1 MIIESVDALKSWLA
15 KLLEPICD
23 ADPSALANYVVAL
36 VKKDKPEKELKAFCA
51 DQLDVFLQKET
62 SGFVD
67 KLFESLYTKSYLPSA
82 EPTKAEAKPAGQEKE
97 EVKEELCVKQN
108 FQESVEE
115 ERESRKKKYSSPQRS
130 RGDSSEQRTREK
142 KRDDGKWRDY
152 DRYYDRSDLYREK
165 SGWRRGR
172 SKSRSKSRGLSRS
185 RSRSRGRSK
194 DRDGSRSG
202 LVQVCWKSKCHRLQQ
217 ISTHLETTLVKGREH
232 RERERSKYKSEKND
246 VEGSYN
252 PVSASSSKSSEQYS
266 SAQAIPSAVTVVA
279 PAHHLENTTESW
291 SNYFNNHSNPSSFG
305 RNPPPK
311 RRCQD
316 YDERGYC
323 VLGDLCQFDHGNDP
337 LVVDEVSLPSMIPFP
352 PPPPGLPPP
361 PGMLLPP
368 LPGPVRGLRLPVPPA
383 HPQPPPPVVLP
394 VPRPPL
400 TQSSLIN
407 NRDQPGTSAVPSLAP
422 VGARLP
428 PPLPQNL
435 LYTVSEHTYEPDG
448 YNPEAPSITSAGRS
462 QYRQFFTRAQM
473 QRPNLIG
480 LTSGEMDTNPRAAN
494 IIIQTEPP
502 IPITNNSSN
511 VTRVVLEPDS
521 RKRSP
526 SNMECPPLKKPWL
539 GKQANNNQNKPG
551 FLKKNQYTNTK
562 LEVRKIPPELNNIT
576 QLNEHFSKFGTIVNI
591 QVAFQND
598 PEAALIQYLSND
610 EARKAISSTE
620 AVLSNRFIRVL
631 WHRESEQQPTLQQQ
645 QQPTPPQALHHQLH
659 LQQQALATPPA
670 VTVHSSLSKVMNKPL
685 ASGAYVLNKVPVKR
699 RLGAAGGSQPEL
711 SQPGAGVEESQIFP
725 TSTSHSKMVYS
736 SPNLKTSLKS
746 GAGSKPHDVQEALK
760 KKQEAMKLQ
769 QDMRKKK
776 QEMLE
781 KQIECQKML
790 ISKLEKNK
798 AMKPEERAEIMKTL
812 KELTG
817 KISQLKDE
825 LKTSSTAST
834 PSKLKSKT
842 EAQKELL
849 DAELDFHK
857 RLSSGED
864 TTELRKK
871 LNQLQV
877 EAARLGILPVGRG
890 KTVPAQ
896 GRGRGRGRGGR
907 GRGMLNHMVVDH
919 RPKALT
925 VGGFVEE
932 EKDELLQH
940 FSKFGDIEDLQEEDS
955 PLSVVLTFKSR
966 SEAENAANQGSRFK
980 DRRLQISW
988 HKPKVPSVS
997 TEIEEEESKEEETET
1012 SDLFL
1017 HEDDDDDDEDEDE
1030 SRSWRR

>member
-1 MIIESVDALKSWLA
+1 MIIENVDALKSWLA

-67 KLFESLYTKSYLPSA
+67 KLFESLYTKSYLPSL
-82 EPTKAEAKPAGQEKE
+82 EPTKVEAKPAGQEKE
-97 EVKEELCVKQN
+97 EVKEESSVKQN

-115 ERESRKKKYSSPQRS
+115 ERDSRKKKYSSPQRS
-130 RGDSSEQRTREK
+130 RADSSEQRTREK

-194 DRDGSRSG
+194 DRDTSRS
-202 LVQVCWKSKCHRLQQ
+202 S
-217 ISTHLETTLVKGREH
+217 EH
-232 RERERSKYKSEKND
+232 RERSKFKSERND

-252 PVSASSSKSSEQYS
+252 PVSVSPNKSTEQYS
-266 SAQAIPSAVTVVA
+266 TAQSIPSAVTVIA

-291 SNYFNNHSNPSSFG
+291 SNYYNNHSNPSSFG

-311 RRCQD
+311 RRCRD
-316 YDERGYC
+316 YDERGFC

-368 LPGPVRGLRLPVPPA
+368 LPGPARNLRLPVPQA
-383 HPQPPPPVVLP
+383 HPQAPPPVVLP
-394 VPRPPL
+394 VP
-400 TQSSLIN
+400 N
-407 NRDQPGTSAVPSLAP
+407 
-422 VGARLP
+422 
-428 PPLPQNL
+428 
-435 LYTVSEHTYEPDG
+435 TYEPDG

-462 QYRQFFTRAQM
+462 QYRQFFTRAQT

-526 SNMECPPLKKPWL
+526 SSMECPPLKKPWL

-598 PEAALIQYLSND
+598 PEAALIQYLTND

-620 AVLSNRFIRVL
+620 AVLNNRFIRVL
-631 WHRESEQQPTLQQQ
+631 WHRESEQQPPLLQQQ
-645 QQPTPPQALHHQLH
+645 QQQTPTQSLHHQLH
-659 LQQQALATPPA
+659 LQQQALTTSPA
-670 VTVHSSLSKVMNKPL
+670 VTMHSNLSKVMNKPL

-699 RLGAAGGSQPEL
+699 RLGAAGGNQPDL
-711 SQPGAGVEESQIFP
+711 SQSGAVVEDSQTFP

-736 SPNLKTSLKS
+736 SSNLKTCMKP

-812 KELTG
+812 KELAG

-825 LKTSSTAST
+825 LKTSSTTST

-925 VGGFVEE
+925 VGGFIEE

-988 HKPKVPSVS
+988 YKPKVPSVS
-997 TEIEEEESKEEETET
+997 TEVEEEESKEEETET

>member
-1 MIIESVDALKSWLA
+1 MIIENVDALKSWLA

-67 KLFESLYTKSYLPSA
+67 KLFESLYTKDYLVPN
-82 EPTKAEAKPAGQEKE
+82 EPAKPELKPNQGKE
-97 EVKEELCVKQN
+97 EIKEET
-108 FQESVEE
+108 FQESFEE
-115 ERESRKKKYSSPQRS
+115 EREGKKKKYTSPQKNRS
-130 RGDSSEQRTREK
+130 DSNEQRTRER

-152 DRYYDRSDLYREK
+152 DRYYDRNDLYRDK
-165 SGWRRGR
+165 YDWRRGR

-185 RSRSRGRSK
+185 RSRSRGKSKDQDTNK
-194 DRDGSRSG
+194 DRDASRN
-202 LVQVCWKSKCHRLQQ
+202 
-217 ISTHLETTLVKGREH
+217 IDH
-232 RERERSKYKSEKND
+232 RERAKFKCERSNMES
-246 VEGSYN
+246 SYN
-252 PVSASSSKSSEQYS
+252 PVSLSSINSAEQYS
-266 SAQAIPSAVTVVA
+266 SGAQCIPSAVTVIA
-279 PAHHLENTTESW
+279 PAHHPENTTESW
-291 SNYFNNHSNPSSFG
+291 SNYYGNHSAPNSFG
-305 RNPPPK
+305 RNVPPK
-311 RRCQD
+311 RRCRD
-316 YDERGYC
+316 YDERGFC

-361 PGMLLPP
+361 GMLMPP
-368 LPGPVRGLRLPVPPA
+368 TQGPAHNMRMPGPQL
-383 HPQPPPPVVLP
+383 H
-394 VPRPPL
+394 PRPPPL
-400 TQSSLIN
+400 VRIPIPRPPSSQSSLIN
-407 NRDQPGTSAVPSLAP
+407 SRDQPGTTTVPSLAP

-428 PPLPQNL
+428 PPLPQSL
-435 LYTVSEHTYEPDG
+435 LYSVSEHTYEPDG
-448 YNPEAPSITSAGRS
+448 YNPEAPSITSTGRS
-462 QYRQFFTRAQM
+462 QYRQFFSRTPM

-502 IPITNNSSN
+502 IGIASNSSN
-511 VTRVVLEPDS
+511 VSRVVLEPDN
-521 RKRSP
+521 RKRLSNTIEGPSP
-526 SNMECPPLKKPWL
+526 KKPWI
-539 GKQANNNQNKPG
+539 GKQTNNQNKPG
-551 FLKKNQYTNTK
+551 FLKKSQYTNTK

-591 QVAFQND
+591 QVAFKND
-598 PEAALIQYLSND
+598 PEAALIQYLTND

-620 AVLSNRFIRVL
+620 AVLNNRFIRVL
-631 WHRESEQQPTLQQQ
+631 WHRESSEQQPLQQQ
-645 QQPTPPQALHHQLH
+645 PLQQQPLQQQPQQAPSPLHQLH
-659 LQQQALATPPA
+659 VQPQILAQPPPI
-670 VTVHSSLSKVMNKPL
+670 TVHSSMPKVTKPL
-685 ASGAYVLNKVPVKR
+685 TSGAYVFNKVPIKH
-699 RLGAAGGSQPEL
+699 RLGTTGGNQPDSQHVLLNQSNAIAEDVQL
-711 SQPGAGVEESQIFP
+711 FP
-725 TSTSHSKMVYS
+725 SSTAHTKMVYS
-736 SPNLKTSLKS
+736 SSSLKTGNKTGTGNKS
-746 GAGSKPHDVQEALK
+746 HDVQEVLK

-769 QDMRKKK
+769 QDMRKKQ

-798 AMKPEERAEIMKTL
+798 TMKPEERAEIMKTL

-825 LKTSSTAST
+825 LKTSSVVST
-834 PSKLKSKT
+834 TSKLKSKT

-849 DAELDFHK
+849 DAELDLHK

-871 LNQLQV
+871 LTQLQV

-890 KTVPAQ
+890 KAMSAQ
-896 GRGRGRGRGGR
+896 SRGRGRGRGGR
-907 GRGMLNHMVVDH
+907 GRGIVNHMVVDH

-925 VGGFVEE
+925 IGGFVEE
-932 EKDELLQH
+932 EKDEVLQH
-940 FSKFGDIEDLQEEDS
+940 FSQFGDIEGLQEEES

-966 SEAENAANQGSRFK
+966 SEAENAANQGLKFK

-988 HKPKVPSVS
+988 HKPKLPSVS
-997 TEIEEEESKEEETET
+997 TETEEEEPKEEETET

-1017 HEDDDDDDEDEDE
+1017 PEDDDDDDEDEDE

>member
-1 MIIESVDALKSWLA
+1 MIIENVDALKSWLA

-67 KLFESLYTKSYLPSA
+67 KLFESLYTKNYLVPN
-82 EPTKAEAKPAGQEKE
+82 EPAKPELKSNQGKE
-97 EVKEELCVKQN
+97 EIKEEAMT
-108 FQESVEE
+108 FQESFEE
-115 ERESRKKKYSSPQRS
+115 DREGKKKKYTSPQKNRS
-130 RGDSSEQRTREK
+130 ESNEQRARER

-152 DRYYDRSDLYREK
+152 DRYYDRNDLYREK
-165 SGWRRGR
+165 YDWRRGR

-185 RSRSRGRSK
+185 RSRSRGKSK
-194 DRDGSRSG
+194 DQDANKERDASRN
-202 LVQVCWKSKCHRLQQ
+202 
-217 ISTHLETTLVKGREH
+217 IDH
-232 RERERSKYKSEKND
+232 RERAKFKCERSDMES
-246 VEGSYN
+246 SYN
-252 PVSASSSKSSEQYS
+252 PVSLSSINSAEQYS
-266 SAQAIPSAVTVVA
+266 SGAQCIPSAVTVIA
-279 PAHHLENTTESW
+279 PAHHSENTTESW
-291 SNYFNNHSNPSSFG
+291 SNYYGNHSAPNSFG
-305 RNPPPK
+305 RNVPPK
-311 RRCQD
+311 RRCRD
-316 YDERGYC
+316 YDERGFC

-361 PGMLLPP
+361 GMLMPPTQGPTHNMRMPGPQLHPRPPP
-368 LPGPVRGLRLPVPPA
+368 LVRIPI
-383 HPQPPPPVVLP
+383 
-394 VPRPPL
+394 PRPPL
-400 TQSSLIN
+400 SQSSLIN
-407 NRDQPGTSAVPSLAP
+407 SRDQPGTTTVPSLAP

-428 PPLPQNL
+428 PPLPQSL
-435 LYTVSEHTYEPDG
+435 LYSVSEHTYEPDG
-448 YNPEAPSITSAGRS
+448 YNPEAPSITSTGRS
-462 QYRQFFTRAQM
+462 QYRQFFSRTPM

-502 IPITNNSSN
+502 IGIASNSSN
-511 VTRVVLEPDS
+511 VSRVVLEPDN
-521 RKRSP
+521 RKRVSNTIEGPSP
-526 SNMECPPLKKPWL
+526 KKPWI
-539 GKQANNNQNKPG
+539 GKQTNNQNKPG
-551 FLKKNQYTNTK
+551 FLKKSQYTNTK

-591 QVAFQND
+591 QVAFRND
-598 PEAALIQYLSND
+598 PEAALIQYLTND

-620 AVLSNRFIRVL
+620 AVLNNRFIRVL
-631 WHRESEQQPTLQQQ
+631 WHRESSEQQPLQHQ
-645 QQPTPPQALHHQLH
+645 QQPQQQHQQQAPSPLHQLH
-659 LQQQALATPPA
+659 MQPQILAQPPP
-670 VTVHSSLSKVMNKPL
+670 VTVHSSMPKVTKSL
-685 ASGAYVLNKVPVKR
+685 TSGAYVFNKVPIKH
-699 RLGAAGGSQPEL
+699 RLGTTSGIQPDSQHVLLNQSSATAEDVQL
-711 SQPGAGVEESQIFP
+711 FP
-725 TSTSHSKMVYS
+725 SSTAHTKTLYS
-736 SPNLKTSLKS
+736 SSNLKTGNKS
-746 GAGSKPHDVQEALK
+746 GTGNKSHDVQEVLK

-769 QDMRKKK
+769 QDMRKKQ

-798 AMKPEERAEIMKTL
+798 TMKPEERAEIMKTL

-825 LKTSSTAST
+825 LKTSSVVST
-834 PSKLKSKT
+834 TSKLKSKT

-849 DAELDFHK
+849 DAEMDLHK

-871 LNQLQV
+871 LTQLQV

-890 KTVPAQ
+890 KAMSAQ
-896 GRGRGRGRGGR
+896 SRGRGRGRGGR
-907 GRGMLNHMVVDH
+907 GRGIVNHMVVDH

-925 VGGFVEE
+925 IGGFVEE
-932 EKDELLQH
+932 EKDEVLQH
-940 FSKFGDIEDLQEEDS
+940 FSQFGDIEGLQEEES

-966 SEAENAANQGSRFK
+966 SEAENAANQGLKFK

-988 HKPKVPSVS
+988 HKPKLPSVS
-997 TEIEEEESKEEETET
+997 TETEEEEPKEEETET
-1012 SDLFL
+1012 SELFL
-1017 HEDDDDDDEDEDE
+1017 PEDDDDDDEDEDE

>member
-1 MIIESVDALKSWLA
+1 MA
-15 KLLEPICD
+15 CD

-67 KLFESLYTKSYLPSA
+67 KLFESLYTKSYLPSL
-82 EPTKAEAKPAGQEKE
+82 EPTKVEAKPAGQEKE
-97 EVKEELCVKQN
+97 ETKEELPLKQN

-115 ERESRKKKYSSPQRS
+115 ERDGRKKKYSSPQRS
-130 RGDSSEQRTREK
+130 RADSSEQRTREK

-194 DRDGSRSG
+194 DRDTSRS
-202 LVQVCWKSKCHRLQQ
+202 V
-217 ISTHLETTLVKGREH
+217 EH
-232 RERERSKYKSEKND
+232 RERSKFKTERND

-252 PVSASSSKSSEQYS
+252 PVSVSPSKSTEQYS
-266 SAQAIPSAVTVVA
+266 SAQSIPSAVTVIA

-291 SNYFNNHSNPSSFG
+291 SNYYNNHSNPSSFG

-311 RRCQD
+311 RRCRD
-316 YDERGYC
+316 YDERGFC

-352 PPPPGLPPP
+352 PPPPGIPPP

-368 LPGPVRGLRLPVPPA
+368 MPAPARSMRLPVPQA
-383 HPQPPPPVVLP
+383 HTQAPPPVVLP

-462 QYRQFFTRAQM
+462 QYRQFFTRAQT

-526 SNMECPPLKKPWL
+526 SSMECPPLKKPWL
-539 GKQANNNQNKPG
+539 GKQANNSQSKPG

-598 PEAALIQYLSND
+598 PEAALIQYLTND

-620 AVLSNRFIRVL
+620 AVLNNRFIRVL
-631 WHRESEQQPTLQQQ
+631 WHRESEQQPPLLQQQ
-645 QQPTPPQALHHQLH
+645 QQQTPTQSLHHQLH
-659 LQQQALATPPA
+659 LQQQALTTTPA
-670 VTVHSSLSKVMNKPL
+670 VTMHSNLSKVMNKPL

-699 RLGAAGGSQPEL
+699 RLGAAGGNQPDVSQ
-711 SQPGAGVEESQIFP
+711 SGAVVEDAQTFP
-725 TSTSHSKMVYS
+725 TSASHSKMVYS
-736 SPNLKTSLKS
+736 SSNLKASMKP

-825 LKTSSTAST
+825 LKTSSTTST

-871 LNQLQV
+871 LSQLQV

-988 HKPKVPSVS
+988 YKPKVPSVS

>member
-1 MIIESVDALKSWLA
+1 MIIENVDALKSWLA

-67 KLFESLYTKSYLPSA
+67 KLFESLYTKSYLPSL
-82 EPTKAEAKPAGQEKE
+82 EPSKVEAKPAGQEKE
-97 EVKEELCVKQN
+97 EVKEELSVKQN

-115 ERESRKKKYSSPQRS
+115 ERDGRKKKYSSPQKS

-165 SGWRRGR
+165 SSWRRGR

-194 DRDGSRSG
+194 DRDTNRSA
-202 LVQVCWKSKCHRLQQ
+202 
-217 ISTHLETTLVKGREH
+217 EH
-232 RERERSKYKSEKND
+232 RERSKFKSERND

-252 PVSASSSKSSEQYS
+252 PVSVSPSKSTEQYS
-266 SAQAIPSAVTVVA
+266 SAQSIPSAVTVIA

-291 SNYFNNHSNPSSFG
+291 SNYYNNHSNPSSFG

-311 RRCQD
+311 RRCRD
-316 YDERGYC
+316 YDERGFC

-368 LPGPVRGLRLPVPPA
+368 LPGPARNMRLPVPQA
-383 HPQPPPPVVLP
+383 HPQAPPPVVLP

-435 LYTVSEHTYEPDG
+435 LYTVSEP
-448 YNPEAPSITSAGRS
+448 
-462 QYRQFFTRAQM
+462 
-473 QRPNLIG
+473 
-480 LTSGEMDTNPRAAN
+480 AN

-526 SNMECPPLKKPWL
+526 SSMECPPLKKPWL
-539 GKQANNNQNKPG
+539 AKQANNNQNKPG

-598 PEAALIQYLSND
+598 PEAALIQYLTND

-620 AVLSNRFIRVL
+620 AVLNNRFIRVL
-631 WHRESEQQPTLQQQ
+631 WHRESEQQPSLLQQQ
-645 QQPTPPQALHHQLH
+645 QQQTPTQSLHHQLH
-659 LQQQALATPPA
+659 LQQQALTATPA
-670 VTVHSSLSKVMNKPL
+670 VTMHSNLSKLMNKPL

-699 RLGAAGGSQPEL
+699 RLGAAGGNQPDL
-711 SQPGAGVEESQIFP
+711 SQSGAVVEDSQTFP

-736 SPNLKTSLKS
+736 SSNLKTPMKP

-798 AMKPEERAEIMKTL
+798 SMKPEERAEIMKTL
-812 KELTG
+812 KELAG

-825 LKTSSTAST
+825 LKTSSTATT

-896 GRGRGRGRGGR
+896 GRGRGRGRGAR

-988 HKPKVPSVS
+988 YKPKVPSVS

>member
-1 MIIESVDALKSWLA
+1 NHFNTSQWLCSWLSQC
-15 KLLEPICD
+15 LCD

-67 KLFESLYTKSYLPSA
+67 KLFESLYTKSYLPSL
-82 EPTKAEAKPAGQEKE
+82 EPTKADAKPAGQDKE
-97 EVKEELCVKQN
+97 EVKEEN
-108 FQESVEE
+108 HQESVEE
-115 ERESRKKKYSSPQRS
+115 EREGRKKKYSSPQRS
-130 RGDSSEQRTREK
+130 RADSSEHRTREK

-165 SGWRRGR
+165 SSWRRGR

-194 DRDGSRSG
+194 DHDGSRSA
-202 LVQVCWKSKCHRLQQ
+202 
-217 ISTHLETTLVKGREH
+217 EH
-232 RERERSKYKSEKND
+232 RERSKFKSEKND
-246 VEGSYN
+246 VESSYN
-252 PVSASSSKSSEQYS
+252 PVSVSPSISSEQYS
-266 SAQAIPSAVTVVA
+266 SAQSIPSAVTVIA

-291 SNYFNNHSNPSSFG
+291 SNYYNNHSNPSPFG

-316 YDERGYC
+316 YDERGFC

-361 PGMLLPP
+361 PPGMLLPP
-368 LPGPVRGLRLPVPPA
+368 LPGLARNMRLPIPQT
-383 HPQPPPPVVLP
+383 HPQAPPPVVLP

-422 VGARLP
+422 VGPRLP

-462 QYRQFFTRAQM
+462 QYRQFFTRAQT

-526 SNMECPPLKKPWL
+526 SSLECPPLKKPWL
-539 GKQANNNQNKPG
+539 GKQANNNQTKPG

-598 PEAALIQYLSND
+598 PEAALIQYLTND

-620 AVLSNRFIRVL
+620 AVLNNRFIRVL
-631 WHRESEQQPTLQQQ
+631 WHRESEQQPPQQQ
-645 QQPTPPQALHHQLH
+645 QQQQTPQQPLHQQLH
-659 LQQQALATPPA
+659 LQQQALTPTP
-670 VTVHSSLSKVMNKPL
+670 VMNKPL

-699 RLGAAGGSQPEL
+699 RLGAAGGNQPEL
-711 SQPGAGVEESQIFP
+711 SQAGAVVEDSQTFP

-736 SPNLKTSLKS
+736 TSNLKTSLKP
-746 GAGSKPHDVQEALK
+746 GVGSKPHDVQEALK

-812 KELTG
+812 KELGG

-825 LKTSSTAST
+825 LKTSSTPST
-834 PSKLKSKT
+834 QSKLKSKT

-877 EAARLGILPVGRG
+877 EAARLGILPAGRG
-890 KTVPAQ
+890 KTAPAQ

-925 VGGFVEE
+925 VGGFIEE

-940 FSKFGDIEDLQEEDS
+940 FSVSMRSRHQLQS
-955 PLSVVLTFKSR
+955 S
-966 SEAENAANQGSRFK
+966 
-980 DRRLQISW
+980 
-988 HKPKVPSVS
+988 
-997 TEIEEEESKEEETET
+997 
-1012 SDLFL
+1012 
-1017 HEDDDDDDEDEDE
+1017 
-1030 SRSWRR
+1030 

>member
-1 MIIESVDALKSWLA
+1 MIIENVDALKSWLA

-67 KLFESLYTKSYLPSA
+67 KLFESLYTKSYLPSL
-82 EPTKAEAKPAGQEKE
+82 EPTKVEAKPAGQEKE
-97 EVKEELCVKQN
+97 EVKEEN

-115 ERESRKKKYSSPQRS
+115 ERDSRKKKYSSPQRS
-130 RGDSSEQRTREK
+130 RADSSEQRTREK

-194 DRDGSRSG
+194 DRDTNRS
-202 LVQVCWKSKCHRLQQ
+202 V
-217 ISTHLETTLVKGREH
+217 EH
-232 RERERSKYKSEKND
+232 RERSKFKSERND

-252 PVSASSSKSSEQYS
+252 PVSVSPNKSTEQYS
-266 SAQAIPSAVTVVA
+266 SAQSIPSAVTVVA

-291 SNYFNNHSNPSSFG
+291 SNYYNNHSNPSSFG

-311 RRCQD
+311 RRCRD
-316 YDERGYC
+316 YDERGFC

-368 LPGPVRGLRLPVPPA
+368 LPGPARNMRLPVPQA
-383 HPQPPPPVVLP
+383 HPQAPPPVVLP

-462 QYRQFFTRAQM
+462 QYRQFFTRAQT

-526 SNMECPPLKKPWL
+526 SSIECPPLKKPWL

-598 PEAALIQYLSND
+598 PEAALIQYLTND

-620 AVLSNRFIRVL
+620 AVLNNRFIRVL
-631 WHRESEQQPTLQQQ
+631 WHRESEQQPPLLQQQ
-645 QQPTPPQALHHQLH
+645 QQQTPTQSLHHQLH
-659 LQQQALATPPA
+659 LQQQALTTAPA
-670 VTVHSSLSKVMNKPL
+670 VTMHSNLSKVMNKPL

-699 RLGAAGGSQPEL
+699 RLGAAGGNQPDL
-711 SQPGAGVEESQIFP
+711 SQPGAVVEDSQTFP

-736 SPNLKTSLKS
+736 SSNLKTCIKP

-812 KELTG
+812 KELGG

-825 LKTSSTAST
+825 LKTSSTTST

-925 VGGFVEE
+925 VGGFIEE

-988 HKPKVPSVS
+988 YKPKVPSVS

>member
-1 MIIESVDALKSWLA
+1 MIIENVDALKSWLA

-67 KLFESLYTKSYLPSA
+67 KLFESLYTKDYLVPN
-82 EPTKAEAKPAGQEKE
+82 EPVKPDLKTNQGKE
-97 EVKEELCVKQN
+97 EIKEEAMMLNTVLKKVIPISET
-108 FQESVEE
+108 FQESFEE
-115 ERESRKKKYSSPQRS
+115 DRENKKKKYTSPQKNRS
-130 RGDSSEQRTREK
+130 DSNEQRTRER

-152 DRYYDRSDLYREK
+152 DRYYDRNDLYRDK
-165 SGWRRGR
+165 YDWRRGR

-185 RSRSRGRSK
+185 RSRSRGKSKDQDANK
-194 DRDGSRSG
+194 DRDP
-202 LVQVCWKSKCHRLQQ
+202 
-217 ISTHLETTLVKGREH
+217 GR
-232 RERERSKYKSEKND
+232 NI
-246 VEGSYN
+246 
-252 PVSASSSKSSEQYS
+252 AEQYS
-266 SAQAIPSAVTVVA
+266 TGAQCIPTAVTVIA
-279 PAHHLENTTESW
+279 PAHHPENTTESW
-291 SNYFNNHSNPSSFG
+291 SNYYGNHSAPNSFG
-305 RNPPPK
+305 RNVPPK
-311 RRCQD
+311 RRCRD
-316 YDERGYC
+316 YDERGFC

-361 PGMLLPP
+361 GMLMPP
-368 LPGPVRGLRLPVPPA
+368 TQGPTHNMRMPGPHL
-383 HPQPPPPVVLP
+383 H
-394 VPRPPL
+394 PRPPPL
-400 TQSSLIN
+400 VRIPIPRPPSSQSSLIN
-407 NRDQPGTSAVPSLAP
+407 SRDPPGTTTVPSLAP
-422 VGARLP
+422 LGARLP
-428 PPLPQNL
+428 PPLPQSL
-435 LYTVSEHTYEPDG
+435 LYSVSEHTYEPDG
-448 YNPEAPSITSAGRS
+448 YNPEAPSITSTGRS
-462 QYRQFFTRAQM
+462 QYRQFFSRIPM

-502 IPITNNSSN
+502 IGIASNSSN
-511 VTRVVLEPDS
+511 VSRVVLEPDN
-521 RKRSP
+521 RKRILNTIEGPSP
-526 SNMECPPLKKPWL
+526 KKPWI
-539 GKQANNNQNKPG
+539 GKQTNNQNKPG
-551 FLKKNQYTNTK
+551 FLKKSQYTNTK

-591 QVAFQND
+591 QVAFKND
-598 PEAALIQYLSND
+598 PEAALIQYLMND

-620 AVLSNRFIRVL
+620 AVLNNRFIRVL
-631 WHRESEQQPTLQQQ
+631 WHRESNEQQPLQQQQPSQPQPPQLQQQ
-645 QQPTPPQALHHQLH
+645 QQLLPIPSLHQLH
-659 LQQQALATPPA
+659 VQPQVLAQPPS
-670 VTVHSSLSKVMNKPL
+670 VTVHSSMPKVAKPL
-685 ASGAYVLNKVPVKR
+685 TPGAYVFNKVPVKH
-699 RLGAAGGSQPEL
+699 RLGTTSGNQPDSQHALLNQSNATAEDVQL
-711 SQPGAGVEESQIFP
+711 FP
-725 TSTSHSKMVYS
+725 SSTTHTKMVYS
-736 SPNLKTSLKS
+736 SSSMKTGNKS
-746 GAGSKPHDVQEALK
+746 GTGNKSHDVQEVLK

-769 QDMRKKK
+769 QDMRKKQ

-798 AMKPEERAEIMKTL
+798 TMKPEERAEIMKTL

-825 LKTSSTAST
+825 FKTSSVVST
-834 PSKLKSKT
+834 TSKLKSKT

-849 DAELDFHK
+849 DAELDLHK

-871 LNQLQV
+871 LSQLQV

-890 KTVPAQ
+890 KAMSAQ
-896 GRGRGRGRGGR
+896 TRGRGRGRGGR
-907 GRGMLNHMVVDH
+907 GRGIVNHMVVDH

-925 VGGFVEE
+925 IGGFVEE
-932 EKDELLQH
+932 EKDEVLQH
-940 FSKFGDIEDLQEEDS
+940 FSQFGDIEGLQEEES

-966 SEAENAANQGSRFK
+966 SEAENAANQGLKFK

-988 HKPKVPSVS
+988 HKPKLPSVS
-997 TEIEEEESKEEETET
+997 TETEEEEPKEEETET

-1017 HEDDDDDDEDEDE
+1017 PEDDDDEDEDEDE

>member
-82 EPTKAEAKPAGQEKE
+82 EPTKAEAKAAGQEKE
-97 EVKEELCVKQN
+97 EVKEELCVKQS

-130 RGDSSEQRTREK
+130 RADSSEQRTREK

-202 LVQVCWKSKCHRLQQ
+202 LVQVCRKSKWHRLQH
-217 ISTHLETTLVKGREH
+217 STHLETALVKGREH

-252 PVSASSSKSSEQYS
+252 PVSASPSKSSEQYS
-266 SAQAIPSAVTVVA
+266 SAQAIPNAVTVVA
-279 PAHHLENTTESW
+279 PAHHLESTTESW
-291 SNYFNNHSNPSSFG
+291 SNFFNNHNNPSSFG

-368 LPGPVRGLRLPVPPA
+368 LPGPMRGLRLPVPQP

-407 NRDQPGTSAVPSLAP
+407 SRDQPGTSAVPSLAP
-422 VGARLP
+422 IGARLP

-435 LYTVSEHTYEPDG
+435 LYTVSEP
-448 YNPEAPSITSAGRS
+448 
-462 QYRQFFTRAQM
+462 
-473 QRPNLIG
+473 
-480 LTSGEMDTNPRAAN
+480 AN

-526 SNMECPPLKKPWL
+526 SSMECPPLKKPWL
-539 GKQANNNQNKPG
+539 GKQVNNNQNKPG

-631 WHRESEQQPTLQQQ
+631 WHRESEQQPPVLQQQ
-645 QQPTPPQALHHQLH
+645 PPPTPQALQH

-670 VTVHSSLSKVMNKPL
+670 VTMHSSLSKVMNKPL

-725 TSTSHSKMVYS
+725 TSTSHSKMLYS
-736 SPNLKTSLKS
+736 SPNLKTTLKS

-825 LKTSSTAST
+825 LKTSSTTST

-890 KTVPAQ
+890 KTASAQ

-955 PLSVVLTFKSR
+955 PLSVVVTFKSR

-997 TEIEEEESKEEETET
+997 TEVEEEESKEEETET

>member
-1 MIIESVDALKSWLA
+1 MIIENVDALKSWLA

-67 KLFESLYTKSYLPSA
+67 KLFESLYTKSYLPSL
-82 EPTKAEAKPAGQEKE
+82 EPTKAETKPAGQEKE
-97 EVKEELCVKQN
+97 VVKEEN
-108 FQESVEE
+108 FQEPVEE
-115 ERESRKKKYSSPQRS
+115 ERDGRKKKYSSPTKS
-130 RGDSSEQRTREK
+130 RTDSSEQRTREK

-194 DRDGSRSG
+194 DRDGSRSA
-202 LVQVCWKSKCHRLQQ
+202 
-217 ISTHLETTLVKGREH
+217 EH
-232 RERERSKYKSEKND
+232 RERSKFKSERND

-252 PVSASSSKSSEQYS
+252 PVSVSPSKSTEQYS
-266 SAQAIPSAVTVVA
+266 SAQSVPSAVTVIA

-291 SNYFNNHSNPSSFG
+291 SNFYNNHSNPSSFG

-311 RRCQD
+311 RRCRD
-316 YDERGYC
+316 YDERGFC

-368 LPGPVRGLRLPVPPA
+368 LPGPARALRLPVPQP

-400 TQSSLIN
+400 TQPSLLSS
-407 NRDQPGTSAVPSLAP
+407 RDQAGPSAVPSLAA

-462 QYRQFFTRAQM
+462 QYRQFFTRAQT

-526 SNMECPPLKKPWL
+526 SSMECPSLKKPWL

-598 PEAALIQYLSND
+598 PEAALIQYVTND

-620 AVLSNRFIRVL
+620 AVLNNRFIRVL
-631 WHRESEQQPTLQQQ
+631 WHRESEQQPPLQPPA
-645 QQPTPPQALHHQLH
+645 QPPHPPLH
-659 LQQQALATPPA
+659 LQPPA
-670 VTVHSSLSKVMNKPL
+670 LGAAPAGTPHGSMAKVMNKPL

-699 RLGAAGGSQPEL
+699 RLGAAGGTQAELGQAGALVEDSQT
-711 SQPGAGVEESQIFP
+711 FP
-725 TSTSHSKMVYS
+725 TSTSHSKVVYS
-736 SPNLKTSLKS
+736 SSNLKTSMKP

-798 AMKPEERAEIMKTL
+798 AMKPEERGEIMKTL
-812 KELTG
+812 KELAG

-825 LKTSSTAST
+825 LKTSSTTST

-988 HKPKVPSVS
+988 YKPKVPSVS

>member
-1 MIIESVDALKSWLA
+1 MIIENVDALKSWLA

-67 KLFESLYTKSYLPSA
+67 KLFESLYTKSYLPSL
-82 EPTKAEAKPAGQEKE
+82 EPTKVEAKPAGQEKE
-97 EVKEELCVKQN
+97 EVKEEN

-115 ERESRKKKYSSPQRS
+115 ERDSRKKKYSSPQRS
-130 RGDSSEQRTREK
+130 RADSSEQRTREK

-194 DRDGSRSG
+194 DRDTNRS
-202 LVQVCWKSKCHRLQQ
+202 V
-217 ISTHLETTLVKGREH
+217 EH
-232 RERERSKYKSEKND
+232 RERSKFKSERND

-252 PVSASSSKSSEQYS
+252 PVSVSPSKSTEQYS
-266 SAQAIPSAVTVVA
+266 SAQSIPSAVTVIA

-291 SNYFNNHSNPSSFG
+291 SNYYNNHSNPSSFG

-311 RRCQD
+311 RRCRD
-316 YDERGYC
+316 YDERGFC

-368 LPGPVRGLRLPVPPA
+368 LPGPACNMRLPVPQA
-383 HPQPPPPVVLP
+383 HPQAPPPVVLP

-462 QYRQFFTRAQM
+462 QYRQFFTRAQT

-526 SNMECPPLKKPWL
+526 SSMECPPLKKPWL

-598 PEAALIQYLSND
+598 PEAALIQYLTND

-620 AVLSNRFIRVL
+620 AVLNNRFIRVL
-631 WHRESEQQPTLQQQ
+631 WHRESEQQPPLLQQQ
-645 QQPTPPQALHHQLH
+645 QQQTPTQSLHHQLH
-659 LQQQALATPPA
+659 LQQQALATSPA
-670 VTVHSSLSKVMNKPL
+670 VTMHSNLSKVMNKPL

-699 RLGAAGGSQPEL
+699 RLGAAGGNQPDL
-711 SQPGAGVEESQIFP
+711 SQPGAVVEDSQTFP

-736 SPNLKTSLKS
+736 SSNLKTSMKP
-746 GAGSKPHDVQEALK
+746 GAGSKPHDMQEALK

-769 QDMRKKK
+769 QDMRKKR

-812 KELTG
+812 KELAG

-825 LKTSSTAST
+825 LKTSSTTST

-925 VGGFVEE
+925 VGGFIEE

-988 HKPKVPSVS
+988 YKPKVPSVS

>member
-1 MIIESVDALKSWLA
+1 
-15 KLLEPICD
+15 CD

-67 KLFESLYTKSYLPSA
+67 KLFESLYTKSYLPSL

-97 EVKEELCVKQN
+97 VVKEEN

-115 ERESRKKKYSSPQRS
+115 ERDSRKKKYSSPQRS
-130 RGDSSEQRTREK
+130 RVDSSEQRTREK

-152 DRYYDRSDLYREK
+152 DRYYDRDLYREK
-165 SGWRRGR
+165 SSWRRGR

-194 DRDGSRSG
+194 DRDANRS
-202 LVQVCWKSKCHRLQQ
+202 V
-217 ISTHLETTLVKGREH
+217 EH
-232 RERERSKYKSEKND
+232 RERSKFKSERND

-252 PVSASSSKSSEQYS
+252 PVSVSPNKSSEQYS

-291 SNYFNNHSNPSSFG
+291 SNYYNNHSNPSSFG

-311 RRCQD
+311 RRCRD
-316 YDERGYC
+316 YDERGFC

-368 LPGPVRGLRLPVPPA
+368 LPGPARNLRLPVPQA

-435 LYTVSEHTYEPDG
+435 LYTVSERKQIPFGFCFVLFLKFLFLNSFEKFFHFSPFFVDTYEPDG

-462 QYRQFFTRAQM
+462 QYRQFFTRAQT

-502 IPITNNSSN
+502 IPITNNSST

-526 SNMECPPLKKPWL
+526 SSMECPPLKKPWL

-598 PEAALIQYLSND
+598 PEAALIQYLTND

-620 AVLSNRFIRVL
+620 AVLNNRFIRVL
-631 WHRESEQQPTLQQQ
+631 WHREGEQQAPLQQQ
-645 QQPTPPQALHHQLH
+645 QQTPAQSLHHQLH
-659 LQQQALATPPA
+659 LQQQALPTSPA
-670 VTVHSSLSKVMNKPL
+670 VTTHSNLSKVLSLYNCHFSMSAVAQVMTKPL

-699 RLGAAGGSQPEL
+699 RLGAAGGSQPDL
-711 SQPGAGVEESQIFP
+711 SQPGAGVDDSPTFP
-725 TSTSHSKMVYS
+725 ASTSHSKMVYS
-736 SPNLKTSLKS
+736 SSNLKTSMKP

-769 QDMRKKK
+769 QDMRKKQ

-781 KQIECQKML
+781 KQIEYQKML

-798 AMKPEERAEIMKTL
+798 AVKPEERAEIMKTL

-825 LKTSSTAST
+825 LKTSSTTST

-877 EAARLGILPVGRG
+877 EAARLGILPAGRG
-890 KTVPAQ
+890 KTVPA
-896 GRGRGRGRGGR
+896 RGRGRGRGGR

-940 FSKFGDIEDLQEEDS
+940 FS
-955 PLSVVLTFKSR
+955 
-966 SEAENAANQGSRFK
+966 AANQGSQFK

-988 HKPKVPSVS
+988 YKPKVPSVS
-997 TEIEEEESKEEETET
+997 TEVEEEESKEEETET

>member
-1 MIIESVDALKSWLA
+1 MIIENVDALKSWLA

-67 KLFESLYTKSYLPSA
+67 KLFESLYTKSYLPSL
-82 EPTKAEAKPAGQEKE
+82 EPTKVEAKPAGQEKE
-97 EVKEELCVKQN
+97 VVKEEN

-115 ERESRKKKYSSPQRS
+115 ERDSRKKKYSSPQRS
-130 RGDSSEQRTREK
+130 RADSSEQREK

-165 SGWRRGR
+165 SSWRRGR

-194 DRDGSRSG
+194 DRDASRS
-202 LVQVCWKSKCHRLQQ
+202 V
-217 ISTHLETTLVKGREH
+217 EH
-232 RERERSKYKSEKND
+232 RERSKFKTERND

-252 PVSASSSKSSEQYS
+252 PVSVSPNKSTEQYS
-266 SAQAIPSAVTVVA
+266 SAQSIPSAVTVIA
-279 PAHHLENTTESW
+279 PAHHLESTTESW
-291 SNYFNNHSNPSSFG
+291 SNYYNNHSNPSSFG

-311 RRCQD
+311 RRCRD
-316 YDERGYC
+316 YDERGFC

-352 PPPPGLPPP
+352 PPPPGIPPP

-368 LPGPVRGLRLPVPPA
+368 LPGPARNLRLPVPQA
-383 HPQPPPPVVLP
+383 HPQAPPPVVLP

-462 QYRQFFTRAQM
+462 QYRQFFTRAQT

-502 IPITNNSSN
+502 IPIANNSN

-526 SNMECPPLKKPWL
+526 SSMECPPLKKPWL

-562 LEVRKIPPELNNIT
+562 LEVRKIPSELNNIT

-598 PEAALIQYLSND
+598 PEAALIQYLTND

-620 AVLSNRFIRVL
+620 AVLNNRFIRVL
-631 WHRESEQQPTLQQQ
+631 WHRESEQQPPLLQQQ
-645 QQPTPPQALHHQLH
+645 QQQTPPQALHHQLH
-659 LQQQALATPPA
+659 LQQQALTSAPA
-670 VTVHSSLSKVMNKPL
+670 VTMHSNLSKVWCYIFVCVFL
-685 ASGAYVLNKVPVKR
+685 LF
-699 RLGAAGGSQPEL
+699 QT
-711 SQPGAGVEESQIFP
+711 FP

-736 SPNLKTSLKS
+736 SPNLKTSMKP

-812 KELTG
+812 KELAG

-825 LKTSSTAST
+825 LKTSSTTST
-834 PSKLKSKT
+834 PSKVKSKT

-988 HKPKVPSVS
+988 YKPKVPSVS
-997 TEIEEEESKEEETET
+997 AEIEEEESKEEETET

>member
-1 MIIESVDALKSWLA
+1 MIIENVDALKSWLA

-67 KLFESLYTKSYLPSA
+67 KLFESLYTKSYLPSL
-82 EPTKAEAKPAGQEKE
+82 EPTKVEAKPAGQEKE
-97 EVKEELCVKQN
+97 EVKEELCLKQN

-115 ERESRKKKYSSPQRS
+115 ERDGRKKKYSSPQRS
-130 RGDSSEQRTREK
+130 RADSSEQRTREK

-194 DRDGSRSG
+194 DRDTNRS
-202 LVQVCWKSKCHRLQQ
+202 V
-217 ISTHLETTLVKGREH
+217 EH
-232 RERERSKYKSEKND
+232 RERSKFKSERND

-252 PVSASSSKSSEQYS
+252 PVSVSPSKSTEQYS
-266 SAQAIPSAVTVVA
+266 SAQSIPSAVTVIA

-291 SNYFNNHSNPSSFG
+291 SNYYNNHSNPSSFG

-311 RRCQD
+311 RRCRD
-316 YDERGYC
+316 YDERGFC

-368 LPGPVRGLRLPVPPA
+368 LPGPARNMRLPVPQA
-383 HPQPPPPVVLP
+383 HPQAPPPVVLP
-394 VPRPPL
+394 VP
-400 TQSSLIN
+400 N
-407 NRDQPGTSAVPSLAP
+407 
-422 VGARLP
+422 
-428 PPLPQNL
+428 
-435 LYTVSEHTYEPDG
+435 TYEPDG

-462 QYRQFFTRAQM
+462 QYRQFFTRAQT

-526 SNMECPPLKKPWL
+526 SSMECPPLKKPWL

-598 PEAALIQYLSND
+598 PEAALIQYLTNE

-620 AVLSNRFIRVL
+620 AVLNNRFIRVL
-631 WHRESEQQPTLQQQ
+631 WHRESEQQPPLLQQQ
-645 QQPTPPQALHHQLH
+645 QPQTPTQSLHHQLH
-659 LQQQALATPPA
+659 LQQQALTTTPA
-670 VTVHSSLSKVMNKPL
+670 VTMHSNLSKVMNKPL

-699 RLGAAGGSQPEL
+699 RLGAAGGNQPDL
-711 SQPGAGVEESQIFP
+711 SQSGSVVEDSQTFP

-736 SPNLKTSLKS
+736 SSNLKTSMKP

-812 KELTG
+812 KELAG

-825 LKTSSTAST
+825 LKTSSTTST

-925 VGGFVEE
+925 VGGFIEE

-988 HKPKVPSVS
+988 YKPKVPSVS

>member
-1 MIIESVDALKSWLA
+1 MIIENVDALKSWLA

-67 KLFESLYTKSYLPSA
+67 KLFDSLYTKSYLPSL
-82 EPTKAEAKPAGQEKE
+82 EPTKVEAKPAGQEKE
-97 EVKEELCVKQN
+97 EVKEELSVKQN
-108 FQESVEE
+108 FQESVED
-115 ERESRKKKYSSPQRS
+115 ERDSRKKKYSSPQRS
-130 RGDSSEQRTREK
+130 RTDSSEQRTREK

-165 SGWRRGR
+165 SSWRRGR

-194 DRDGSRSG
+194 DRDTSRSAD
-202 LVQVCWKSKCHRLQQ
+202 H
-217 ISTHLETTLVKGREH
+217 
-232 RERERSKYKSEKND
+232 RERSKFKSERND

-252 PVSASSSKSSEQYS
+252 PVSASPSKSSEQYS
-266 SAQAIPSAVTVVA
+266 SAQSIPSAVTVVA

-291 SNYFNNHSNPSSFG
+291 SNYYNNHSNPSSFG

-316 YDERGYC
+316 YDERGFC

-368 LPGPVRGLRLPVPPA
+368 LPGPARNMRLPLPQA
-383 HPQPPPPVVLP
+383 HPQAPPPVVLP
-394 VPRPPL
+394 VP
-400 TQSSLIN
+400 N
-407 NRDQPGTSAVPSLAP
+407 
-422 VGARLP
+422 
-428 PPLPQNL
+428 
-435 LYTVSEHTYEPDG
+435 TYEPDG

-462 QYRQFFTRAQM
+462 QYRQFFTRAQT

-526 SNMECPPLKKPWL
+526 STMECPPLKKPWL
-539 GKQANNNQNKPG
+539 GKQANNNQNKTG

-598 PEAALIQYLSND
+598 PEAALIQYLTND

-620 AVLSNRFIRVL
+620 AVLNNRFIRVL
-631 WHRESEQQPTLQQQ
+631 WHRESEQQPPLLQQQ
-645 QQPTPPQALHHQLH
+645 QQQTPTQSLHHQLH
-659 LQQQALATPPA
+659 LQQQALTAAPA
-670 VTVHSSLSKVMNKPL
+670 VTMHSNLSKVMNKPL

-699 RLGAAGGSQPEL
+699 RLGAASGSQPDL
-711 SQPGAGVEESQIFP
+711 SQSGTVVEDSQTFP

-736 SPNLKTSLKS
+736 SSNLKTSMKP
-746 GAGSKPHDVQEALK
+746 GAGSKPHDMQEALK

-812 KELTG
+812 KELGG

-825 LKTSSTAST
+825 LKTSSTTST

-877 EAARLGILPVGRG
+877 EAARLGILPAGRG

-925 VGGFVEE
+925 VGGFIEE

-988 HKPKVPSVS
+988 YKPKVPSVS

>member
-1 MIIESVDALKSWLA
+1 MIIDNVDALKSWLA

-67 KLFESLYTKSYLPSA
+67 KLFESLYTKSYLPSL
-82 EPTKAEAKPAGQEKE
+82 EPPKADAKPSGQDKE
-97 EVKEELCVKQN
+97 EVKEELSHKQN
-108 FQESVEE
+108 HQESVEE
-115 ERESRKKKYSSPQRS
+115 EREGRKKKYSSPQRS
-130 RGDSSEQRTREK
+130 RADSSEHRSREK

-152 DRYYDRSDLYREK
+152 DRYYDRSDLYRDK
-165 SGWRRGR
+165 SSWRRGR

-194 DRDGSRSG
+194 DHDGSRSA
-202 LVQVCWKSKCHRLQQ
+202 
-217 ISTHLETTLVKGREH
+217 EH
-232 RERERSKYKSEKND
+232 RERSKFKTEKSDAES
-246 VEGSYN
+246 SYN
-252 PVSASSSKSSEQYS
+252 PVSASPSISSEQYS
-266 SAQAIPSAVTVVA
+266 SAQSIPSAVTVIA

-291 SNYFNNHSNPSSFG
+291 SNYYNNHSNPSPFG

-316 YDERGYC
+316 YDERGFC

-361 PGMLLPP
+361 PPGMLLPP
-368 LPGPVRGLRLPVPPA
+368 LPGLPRNMRLPIPQT
-383 HPQPPPPVVLP
+383 HPQAPPPVVLP

-422 VGARLP
+422 VGPRLP

-435 LYTVSEHTYEPDG
+435 LYTVSEP
-448 YNPEAPSITSAGRS
+448 
-462 QYRQFFTRAQM
+462 
-473 QRPNLIG
+473 
-480 LTSGEMDTNPRAAN
+480 AN

-526 SNMECPPLKKPWL
+526 GSLECPPLKKPWL
-539 GKQANNNQNKPG
+539 GKQANNNQTKQG

-598 PEAALIQYLSND
+598 PEAALIQYLTND

-620 AVLSNRFIRVL
+620 AVLNNRFIRVL
-631 WHRESEQQPTLQQQ
+631 WHRESEQQSPQQQ
-645 QQPTPPQALHHQLH
+645 QQTSPQPLHQQLH
-659 LQQQALATPPA
+659 LQQQALTPAPA
-670 VTVHSSLSKVMNKPL
+670 VTMHSNLSKVMNKPL

-699 RLGAAGGSQPEL
+699 RLGAAAGNQPEL
-711 SQPGAGVEESQIFP
+711 SQAGAVVEDSQAFP

-736 SPNLKTSLKS
+736 TPNLKTSLKP

-812 KELTG
+812 KELGG

-825 LKTSSTAST
+825 LKTSSTAS
-834 PSKLKSKT
+834 PQSKLKSKT

-877 EAARLGILPVGRG
+877 EAARLGILPAGRG
-890 KTVPAQ
+890 KSVPAQ

-925 VGGFVEE
+925 VGGFIEE

-988 HKPKVPSVS
+988 YKPKVPSVS

>member
-1 MIIESVDALKSWLA
+1 MIIENVDALKSWLA

-67 KLFESLYTKSYLPSA
+67 KLFESLYTKSYLPSL

-97 EVKEELCVKQN
+97 ANKEELSLKQN

-115 ERESRKKKYSSPQRS
+115 ERDSRKKKYSSPQRS
-130 RGDSSEQRTREK
+130 RADSSEQRTREK

-152 DRYYDRSDLYREK
+152 DRYYDRDLYREK
-165 SGWRRGR
+165 SSWRRGR

-194 DRDGSRSG
+194 DRDATRS
-202 LVQVCWKSKCHRLQQ
+202 VA
-217 ISTHLETTLVKGREH
+217 EH
-232 RERERSKYKSEKND
+232 RERSKFKSERND
-246 VEGSYN
+246 VESSYN
-252 PVSASSSKSSEQYS
+252 PVSVSPSKSSEQYS
-266 SAQAIPSAVTVVA
+266 SAQAIPSAVTVIA

-291 SNYFNNHSNPSSFG
+291 SNYYNNHSNPSSFG

-311 RRCQD
+311 RRCRD
-316 YDERGYC
+316 YDERGFC

-368 LPGPVRGLRLPVPPA
+368 LPGPTRNLRLPVPQA

-435 LYTVSEHTYEPDG
+435 LYTVSEP
-448 YNPEAPSITSAGRS
+448 
-462 QYRQFFTRAQM
+462 
-473 QRPNLIG
+473 
-480 LTSGEMDTNPRAAN
+480 AN

-502 IPITNNSSN
+502 IPITNNSST

-526 SNMECPPLKKPWL
+526 SSMECPPLKKPWL

-598 PEAALIQYLSND
+598 PEAALIQYLTND

-620 AVLSNRFIRVL
+620 AVLNNRFIRVL
-631 WHRESEQQPTLQQQ
+631 WHREGEQQSPLQQQ
-645 QQPTPPQALHHQLH
+645 QQQQTPTQSLHHQLH
-659 LQQQALATPPA
+659 LQQQALATSPA
-670 VTVHSSLSKVMNKPL
+670 VTMHSNLSKVMTKPL

-699 RLGAAGGSQPEL
+699 RLGGAGGSQPDL
-711 SQPGAGVEESQIFP
+711 SQPGAVVEDSPTFP
-725 TSTSHSKMVYS
+725 ASTSHSKMVYS
-736 SPNLKTSLKS
+736 SSSLKTSMKP

-769 QDMRKKK
+769 QDMRKKQ

-798 AMKPEERAEIMKTL
+798 AVKPEERAEIMKTL

-825 LKTSSTAST
+825 LKTSSTTST

-877 EAARLGILPVGRG
+877 EAARLGILPAGRG

-966 SEAENAANQGSRFK
+966 SEAENAANQGSQFK

-988 HKPKVPSVS
+988 YKPKVPSVS